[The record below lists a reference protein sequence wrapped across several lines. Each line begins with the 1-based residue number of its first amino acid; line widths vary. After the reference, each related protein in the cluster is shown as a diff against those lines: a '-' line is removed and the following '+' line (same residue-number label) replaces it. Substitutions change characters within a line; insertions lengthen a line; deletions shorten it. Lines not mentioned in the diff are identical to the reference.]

1 MWMQGTR
8 NTASIRAQ
16 YNFASDMIKNL
27 IHVKVF
33 YIEDID
39 IHYISQDIA
48 KLSKLEI
55 LILSNNQRNLYL
67 PFDDSV
73 CHLCMIYQCSFCMQI
88 ITLVFC

>member
-55 LILSNNQRNLYL
+55 
-67 PFDDSV
+67 
-73 CHLCMIYQCSFCMQI
+73 
-88 ITLVFC
+88 

>member
-1 MWMQGTR
+1 MLKRLTVLQHFKNALSTFDNVEKMWMQGTR
-8 NTASIRAQ
+8 NTATTRAQ
-16 YNFASDMIKNL
+16 YKFASDMIKNL

-55 LILSNNQRNLYL
+55 
-67 PFDDSV
+67 
-73 CHLCMIYQCSFCMQI
+73 
-88 ITLVFC
+88 